1 MTSTT
6 IAAQC
11 RVYLLLLCMFL
22 DSLVVLT
29 TLVDL
34 YFSGGGGGGHI

>member
-11 RVYLLLLCMFL
+11 RVNLLLLCMFL
-22 DSLVVLT
+22 VSLVG
-29 TLVDL
+29 LVEMRTEMNAFNPYL
-34 YFSGGGGGGHI
+34 FIT